1 VQLGTSAYIVRRLCT
16 VTSSPPDMR
25 GMSNE
30 SLRYATLAVCM
41 NPPSSEA
48 YEYWAFSEQLDQGV

>member
-1 VQLGTSAYIVRRLCT
+1 
-16 VTSSPPDMR
+16 MR